1 MTKIK
6 GNEPEALS
14 EVEEAQREFA
24 ELTGIDP
31 AAHRA
36 IEDEYDVDAGR
47 ARLEEALRKL
57 GSGPKDD

>member
-47 ARLEEALRKL
+47 ARLEEALRDVNA
-57 GSGPKDD
+57 PKND